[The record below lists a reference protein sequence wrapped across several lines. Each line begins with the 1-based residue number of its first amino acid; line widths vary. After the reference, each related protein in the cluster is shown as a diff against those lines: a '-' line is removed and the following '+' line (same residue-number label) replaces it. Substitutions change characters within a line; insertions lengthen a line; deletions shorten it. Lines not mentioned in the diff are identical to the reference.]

1 MLERH
6 NRAGES
12 PPAYTATGENKMTKR
27 TLKLGR
33 DMIEIDISDNAERSE
48 DLMGWPYSPAF
59 IRQRLE
65 RLNEEGRTLLD
76 RRIYRM
82 DTIDRMKR
90 NLIRQIVSASG
101 LYGQRLGENLRSQLW
116 DMNLRGLT
124 VELRGR
130 EQAKGWS

>member
-76 RRIYRM
+76 NVRRGVFCGSEKADALDKLEWISNEMERLS
-82 DTIDRMKR
+82 D
-90 NLIRQIVSASG
+90 LIS
-101 LYGQRLGENLRSQLW
+101 
-116 DMNLRGLT
+116 
-124 VELRGR
+124 
-130 EQAKGWS
+130 

>member
-1 MLERH
+1 
-6 NRAGES
+6 
-12 PPAYTATGENKMTKR
+12 
-27 TLKLGR
+27 
-33 DMIEIDISDNAERSE
+33 
-48 DLMGWPYSPAF
+48 
-59 IRQRLE
+59 
-65 RLNEEGRTLLD
+65 
-76 RRIYRM
+76 M

-101 LYGQRLGENLRSQLW
+101 LYGQRDRENLRSQLW